1 MSIPRNLALFAENIT
16 SGGVLNTTGGGTG
29 TTTLTGTGNLVLSNN
44 PVLVAPA
51 LGTIASGVAT
61 NLTGL
66 PLTTGVTGILSVAN
80 GGSGVSTSTGTGNN
94 VLSNNAT
101 LVAPVLGT
109 PASGV
114 ATNLTGLPLTTGVT
128 GTLPIANGGTNA
140 TTATGSAG
148 QLQYLTSL
156 TGGSA
161 RTYQAKFADVTSVKD
176 FGAKGDGTTDDT
188 TAVQAAITAGGFI
201 YFPPG
206 TYKLSSQ
213 ITYTMP
219 ASFSSINIFGAGAEV
234 TRLVWAAGGGMIINH
249 IGQYNSTRV
258 RDLCFQVSA
267 ANTGTALQ
275 LYQTVG
281 VANPADSAPSEV
293 TNCIFRG
300 SDAYAGV
307 YCWAV
312 GVQAYSVSNVNF
324 NGCGFFGTNASA
336 GIGVLL
342 SSISGTY
349 PGGVYN
355 FQSCFFN
362 FINYGI
368 DYGNYVQGV
377 TVNQC
382 NFTGAQ
388 QGIIALAS
396 LTALDQLVVTNSQF
410 ECSINGILTATAIP
424 NTQISGCLFIPGL
437 ASSNTG
443 INLQQGGLFTIVG
456 NSFNPLG
463 TPTGATGISIG
474 ATVNSWPGTIV
485 GNTIYGMSNAG
496 IVLGASASRILVQS
510 NTYLTN
516 ATNVVNSGS
525 NNLIYDGG
533 YAYTVSIL
541 PTVGSYPYVG
551 LFVTD
556 ATVTASGNFGAAVT
570 GGGANK
576 VPVYSDGTN
585 WRIG

>member
-1 MSIPRNLALFAENIT
+1 MTKISQLPAGTALTGTEMVPLVQGGIT
-16 SGGVLNTTGGGTG
+16 VEVPASYVASAAIFTGVLAVANGGTG
-29 TTTLTGTGNLVLSNN
+29 SSVATGTGSTVLSVS
-44 PVLVAPA
+44 PSLTTPA
-51 LGTIASGVAT
+51 LGTPTAAVLT
-61 NLTGL
+61 NATGL
-66 PLTTGVTGILSVAN
+66 PLTSGVTGV
-80 GGSGVSTSTGTGNN
+80 
-94 VLSNNAT
+94 
-101 LVAPVLGT
+101 
-109 PASGV
+109 
-114 ATNLTGLPLTTGVT
+114 LPL
-128 GTLPIANGGTNA
+128 ANGGTNA
-140 TTATGSAG
+140 NTATGSAA

-156 TGGSA
+156 TGGAA
-161 RTYQAKFADVTSVKD
+161 RTYQTKFADVQSVKD

-188 TAVQAAITAGGFI
+188 TAVQAAITAGGSI

-219 ASFSSINIFGAGAEV
+219 ASFAAISIFGAGAEV

-258 RDLCFQVSA
+258 RDLCFQCGV
-267 ANTGTALQ
+267 ANTGTGLI

-293 TNCIFRG
+293 TGCIFRG
-300 SDAYAGV
+300 DDAYAGV
-307 YCWAV
+307 HNWAV
-312 GVQAYSVSNVNF
+312 GCQCYSVSNVNF
-324 NGCGFFGTNASA
+324 TNCGFFGTNADA

-349 PGGVYN
+349 PGAIYN

-388 QGIIALAS
+388 QGIIALGS

-410 ECSINGILTATAIP
+410 ECSINGILTASVIP
-424 NTQISGCLFIPGL
+424 NTQIAGCLFIPGL
-437 ASSNTG
+437 ASNGTG
-443 INLQQGGLFTIVG
+443 INLQQAGLFTIVG

-463 TPTGATGISIG
+463 APTGATGISIG
-474 ATVNSWPGTIV
+474 ATGSSYPGTIV

-516 ATNVVNSGS
+516 STNIANSGT

-533 YAYTVSIL
+533 YAYTVATL
-541 PTVGSYPYVG
+541 PTAGSYPYVN
-551 LFVTD
+551 LFASD
-556 ATVTASGNFGAAVT
+556 ATVTASGNFGAVVA